1 MNEKDDIIFI
11 QEFTDNKYIKVEE
24 LFKKD
29 NYTIFRNSELKIK
42 SSVVAIALNGTP
54 WEIVKPEDGAKS
66 VNKYIEMKLKKELR
80 VIGFHNTNEVIKEM
94 INEHFKK
101 GDNQVI
107 LGDFNDKEW
116 IISLDSEENKYRDLV
131 TDDMITF
138 KPAQTA
144 IDRIFVKK
152 EQDDLFMLNDFEVRE
167 TYTSDHNILT
177 LLLNENRFF

>member
-11 QEFTDNKYIKVEE
+11 QEFTDNDYINVEK
-24 LFKKD
+24 LFKED
-29 NYTIFRNSELKIK
+29 NYTIFSNSDLKIK
-42 SSVVAIALNGTP
+42 SCVVAIALNGTP
-54 WEIVKPEDGAKS
+54 WEIVKSEDGPDF

-80 VIGFHNTNEVIKEM
+80 VIGFHNTNEVIKKM
-94 INEHFKK
+94 INEHFQN

-116 IISLDSEENKYRDLV
+116 IVSLSSEENKYRDLV

-152 EQDDLFMLNDFEVRE
+152 EQDSLIMFNDVEVRE
-167 TYTSDHNILT
+167 TYASDHNILT
-177 LLLNENRFF
+177 LLLNKN

>member
-11 QEFTDNKYIKVEE
+11 QEFTDNKYIKVEDFFE
-24 LFKKD
+24 KD
-29 NYTIFRNSELKIK
+29 SYIIFHNSDLKIK

-54 WEIVKPEDGAKS
+54 WEIVKPEDGADL

-80 VIGFHNTNEVIKEM
+80 VIGFHNTDEVIKEM
-94 INEHFKK
+94 INEHFQK

-116 IISLDSEENKYRDLV
+116 IVSLDSEENKYRDLV
-131 TDDMITF
+131 TDGMITF

-152 EQDDLFMLNDFEVRE
+152 GQVDLITFNDVDVIE
-167 TYTSDHNILT
+167 TYASDHNVLT
-177 LLLNENRFF
+177 LLLNKN